1 MVKEKSKRQ
10 KEVVYPILYECSL
23 LQNDEFWK
31 KLFDDLS
38 RGKCPK
44 GITIFNGII
53 SSTNKRKSFTFNV
66 TNKTD
71 PEETAEEL
79 INILKN
85 NAYIYS
91 VKDIE
96 NKDNEEESA
105 DADNWKKKTK
115 KMKET
120 PIVNYILTL
129 KKKYKLSNRNTRRLY
144 DSIKHAFNYRTHKT
158 NDIEIENGVVVDIA
172 DFVYDKKLK
181 MVVNTRLE
189 TYDEKMEEASVKD
202 ILGNKWEKY
211 VNNVIKSIVKEE
223 I

>member
-181 MVVNTRLE
+181 MEVNTRLE

>member
-10 KEVVYPILYECSL
+10 KEIVYPILYECSL